1 MVPVLSEGDPRP
13 GLIEIIQN
21 LPLSRKILAFCNTI
35 CEAKHF
41 AKMLCAAGIPAD
53 HYNASTT
60 TSQRQDILKSFQ
72 RSERQ
77 GGIRVLVTVDVLSE
91 GVDLPAAD
99 TCLFVAPRRGI
110 RLRQCVGRVLRTH
123 PEKIDVTWL
132 GNCSMIHVLLEHVIF
147 TQHPGFLNGN
157 YLYQTLL
164 GT

>member
-1 MVPVLSEGDPRP
+1 MH
-13 GLIEIIQN
+13 
-21 LPLSRKILAFCNTI
+21 
-35 CEAKHF
+35 EAITF
-41 AKMLCAAGIPAD
+41 AHMLLDVGIAAD
-53 HYNASTT
+53 HYNAQTLAL
-60 TSQRQDILKSFQ
+60 QRQEILSNFQ
-72 RSERQ
+72 RREAH
-77 GGIRVLVTVDVLSE
+77 GGLRVLVTVDVLSE

-147 TQHPGFLNGN
+147 TQHTGFLNGN